1 MAISDQLVVDMI
13 VFVKRN
19 FIIFVAVHF
28 VLKSTAGSDR
38 MVERELWFVHILYAV
53 AWKPAT
59 VWLKLSTVV
68 ASKCKSHQNVC

>member
-13 VFVKRN
+13 VFVRRN

-38 MVERELWFVHILYAV
+38 MVEREL
-53 AWKPAT
+53 
-59 VWLKLSTVV
+59 
-68 ASKCKSHQNVC
+68 